1 MKKTIILALVLM
13 ASASFSVAGNGP
25 KKDKKKE
32 VKTVVP
38 VSLTTTSD
46 SLGYAKGVSATQG
59 LMSFV
64 QENYHVDTAYTAEF
78 IDGFKE
84 NISKANTPQNT
95 ARIAGMQIAQI
106 VSERILPSEKETAA
120 SKNLTIDE
128 NKFIEGF
135 IAAIS
140 KDTTLFNV
148 ESAKKYSNQ
157 VLASVDKKW
166 LEENAKK
173 PGVKV
178 LPDGLQ
184 YKVITEG
191 HGAIPKATDEVEV
204 IYEGKTTDGKVFDAT
219 SKHGKKTDTFNAG
232 NLIKGWTEAL
242 TMMPVGS
249 KWEIYIPSE
258 LAYGE
263 HRAGQIAPYSTL
275 IFTLELVNIVEPQKK
290 EEKKK

>member
-84 NISKANTPQNT
+84 IISKANIPQNA

>member
-1 MKKTIILALVLM
+1 MQANVM
-13 ASASFSVAGNGP
+13 
-25 KKDKKKE
+25 
-32 VKTVVP
+32 
-38 VSLTTTSD
+38 SLTVAFAIQHSNGSDKRCRILRNIIDTSRKAKRAT
-46 SLGYAKGVSATQG
+46 SLWQQSAIGHGTHFNITE
-59 LMSFV
+59 MVIRRS
-64 QENYHVDTAYTAEF
+64 HISHAES
-78 IDGFKE
+78 ICILG
-84 NISKANTPQNT
+84 
-95 ARIAGMQIAQI
+95 QI
-106 VSERILPSEKETAA
+106 VVDIAERCTPITRM
-120 SKNLTIDE
+120 
-128 NKFIEGF
+128 F

>member
-1 MKKTIILALVLM
+1 MGF
-13 ASASFSVAGNGP
+13 FSRLFG

-84 NISKANTPQNT
+84 IISKANTPQNT

>member
-84 NISKANTPQNT
+84 IISKANTPQNT

-173 PGVKV
+173 PGVKG

-275 IFTLELVNIVEPQKK
+275 IFFLYLVNIVEPQKK

>member
-25 KKDKKKE
+25 KRDKKKE

-84 NISKANTPQNT
+84 IISKANTPQNA

-148 ESAKKYSNQ
+148 ESAKKYSKQ